1 MVHKYVLNLADL
13 GVYVHASDVVIGN
26 FYHLATELITLKV
39 KHLTL
44 RARRGFLFII
54 AIVIIYVK

>member
-1 MVHKYVLNLADL
+1 MKE
-13 GVYVHASDVVIGN
+13 GYVHASDVVIGN
-26 FYHLATELITLKV
+26 FYHLATELFTLKV